1 MFVLDA
7 ECIDEG
13 RHEKI
18 PKKKAKLKK
27 KNDEQ
32 WDSEEALNGY
42 VLPEVPRLFYSYNAR
57 RMLNKT
63 SCAPL
68 KKRFCHPLIFAEC

>member
-13 RHEKI
+13 RHEKTQ
-18 PKKKAKLKK
+18 KKKEAKLKK

-63 SCAPL
+63 SCASL
-68 KKRFCHPLIFAEC
+68 KKDFAIL